1 MKALIETDEQRFL
14 LDVLIHAALRAAQEG
29 SGGEFGG
36 SKHSSPA
43 GWVVTGDAAAAKQG
57 LDMHRLQA
65 VPWTRLLVPQ
75 KLSCCCLMGEK
86 NISGF
91 GWWSNGWANWNL
103 TASPGGL
110 GLGAGSTTGCCRACC
125 AHAAAGTSPGLRG
138 VPGERRA
145 RRLIAHLSQSGVT
158 RCLIILPSSPL
169 NAGLIAACCGG
180 EQTRGQAQLWG
191 SDAGSRA
198 LLAPVQRRAE
208 DWQTHPLGSCL
219 SGAVSCSIPGLG
231 RHRERG
237 RKSSRLL
244 APPQGKSKSEGEG
257 QAGCG
262 AVGNESCVRDFSLGI
277 SSPSPHCSVTWLSP
291 AASRALLAWERFRAV
306 AAMP

>member
-1 MKALIETDEQRFL
+1 M
-14 LDVLIHAALRAAQEG
+14 
-29 SGGEFGG
+29 GGQ
-36 SKHSSPA
+36 
-43 GWVVTGDAAAAKQG
+43 TGTSQ
-57 LDMHRLQA
+57 H
-65 VPWTRLLVPQ
+65 PW
-75 KLSCCCLMGEK
+75 
-86 NISGF
+86 
-91 GWWSNGWANWNL
+91 
-103 TASPGGL
+103 GGL

-208 DWQTHPLGSCL
+208 DWQTHPSGSCL

-291 AASRALLAWERFRAV
+291 AASGALLAWERFQAV